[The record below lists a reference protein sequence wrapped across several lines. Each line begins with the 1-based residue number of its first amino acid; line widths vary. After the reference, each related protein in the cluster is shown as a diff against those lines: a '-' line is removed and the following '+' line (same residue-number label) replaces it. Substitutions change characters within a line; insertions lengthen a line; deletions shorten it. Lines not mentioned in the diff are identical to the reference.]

1 VSFST
6 ALAGR
11 YRCRPKRGVG
21 ATFESLAALR
31 GKIGPDLARPE
42 ERGFLLA
49 IRNSNPPQRVPEPA
63 ATPRPRLTARK
74 DANLPFLRIISQ
86 EVNVPTDYYAT
97 GYLERDTKPHSGS
110 SYKRIKDGLLQEL
123 VNYVMERSSD
133 QRGLYR
139 ITVGENVYTGLEIEK
154 LYDQSDFPRG

>member
-1 VSFST
+1 
-6 ALAGR
+6 
-11 YRCRPKRGVG
+11 
-21 ATFESLAALR
+21 
-31 GKIGPDLARPE
+31 
-42 ERGFLLA
+42 
-49 IRNSNPPQRVPEPA
+49 
-63 ATPRPRLTARK
+63 
-74 DANLPFLRIISQ
+74 LRIISQ